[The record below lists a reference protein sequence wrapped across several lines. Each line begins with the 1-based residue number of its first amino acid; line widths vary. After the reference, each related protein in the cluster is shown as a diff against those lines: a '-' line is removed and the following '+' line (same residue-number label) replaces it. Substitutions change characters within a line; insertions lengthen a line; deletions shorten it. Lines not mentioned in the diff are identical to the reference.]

1 MAVHSHVFRPY
12 DGVRTPLPT
21 RWLVVARYALRD
33 VLALKRTLAL
43 LVLAAFPVLGAAAL
57 IYLHHNLEAVTIL
70 PAEMVKGITNAL
82 PINARFFYSLLTIEG
97 YVAFVLTAAIGPRIL
112 VNDFRDNG
120 LPLYLSRPLTR
131 VDYVLGK
138 AAAITFVTSLVT
150 WVPLL
155 VLVAL
160 QTTLEKGWLLANWW
174 VVPAIVIAAWSA
186 IGLFAV
192 ACLAVAAVL
201 RRRAMAEASF
211 VAVFIVVPLVA
222 LAVDTF
228 LRAQWSI
235 RFFLPAIYEALW
247 TPLFRL
253 QQSNGLS
260 WAGALTSLVVALVLA
275 STVLLR
281 RVKAWEIV
289 R

>member
-12 DGVRTPLPT
+12 EGVRTSLRT

-33 VLALKRTLAL
+33 ALALKRTLAL
-43 LVLAAFPVLGAAAL
+43 LVLAAFPLLAGAAL

-70 PAEMVKGITNAL
+70 PAEMVKGLTNAL
-82 PINARFFYSLLTIEG
+82 PINAKFFYWLLTIEG

-138 AAAITFVTSLVT
+138 AAAIAFITSLVT

-155 VLVAL
+155 LLVGL
-160 QTTLEKGWLLANWW
+160 QSTLERGWLLANWW
-174 VVPAIVIAAWSA
+174 VVPAILLGAWSA
-186 IGLFAV
+186 IALFAL
-192 ACLAVAAVL
+192 ASLAVAAVL

-211 VAVFIVVPLVA
+211 VAMFIVVPLVA
-222 LAVDTF
+222 VVIDQF
-228 LRAQWSI
+228 LHARWAI
-235 RFFLPAIYEALW
+235 RLFLPAIYESLW

-260 WAGALTSLVVALVLA
+260 AGGALVSLTLALVLA

-281 RVKAWEIV
+281 RVRAWEIV

>member
-12 DGVRTPLPT
+12 EGVRTSLHT

-33 VLALKRTLAL
+33 ALSRKLTLVI
-43 LVLAAFPVLGAAAL
+43 LVLAAFPLLGGAAL
-57 IYLHHNLEAVTIL
+57 IYLHHNLEAITIL

-82 PINARFFYSLLTIEG
+82 PINARFFYWLLTTEG
-97 YVAFVLTAAIGPRIL
+97 YITFVLTAAIGPRIL

-138 AAAITFVTSLVT
+138 AAAIAIITSLVT

-155 VLVAL
+155 LLVGL
-160 QTTLEKGWLLANWW
+160 QSTLEKGWLIANWW
-174 VVPAIVIAAWSA
+174 VVPAIVIGAWSA
-186 IGLFAV
+186 IALFAL
-192 ACLAVAAVL
+192 ASLAVAAVL

-211 VAVFIVVPLVA
+211 VAMFLVVPLVA
-222 LAVDTF
+222 LVVDQF
-228 LRAQWSI
+228 LHAQWAV

-253 QQSNGLS
+253 QQSNELS
-260 WAGALTSLVVALVLA
+260 PLGALTSLVVVLVL
-275 STVLLR
+275 SSVVLLR
-281 RVKAWEIV
+281 RVRAWEIV